1 MDIRFYLS
9 LFLRRLPWFLCAAVS
24 VAALGITVARILP
37 TVYVAAATL
46 VVEGEQIPD
55 SLAASTV
62 RTNATEQLQIIQQ
75 RILSRDTLID
85 MANRLQ
91 IYAPQPGQPARQ
103 MDGDALV
110 QDLRKRILIVT
121 TDGAERSVN
130 QATLVNV
137 RFEAPTAAL
146 AAAVAN
152 DVVTQILKIDVEM
165 RTGSARQTLDFFS
178 QEVARLDK
186 ELAQHGAEMLKFKE
200 ANKRSLPEG
209 LSFNQSQQVTLLGQV
224 QQVQAAE
231 AELTDGRA
239 RMVRLHEA
247 SAGGNDTGGTG
258 VGGTGVGGDPA
269 QATSV
274 EQQQLRALKDQLTA
288 QQAVLS
294 PKNPRIKLLQSQIT
308 ALEQVVSGQ
317 KASGLVD
324 AAGKAMS
331 AYDVQ
336 LADLDAKLAG
346 LATQKTALTDQ
357 MTTLQAAIDAT
368 PGNAIALD
376 VLQRNYD
383 NTKAQYDLAVTNK
396 ARAETGD
403 TIETLA
409 KGQRISV
416 IEQAVAPTAPARPNR
431 KVIAAGGVVGGLLLG
446 LGLVA
451 LIEALQT
458 GIRRPAEITAKLGF
472 AVFATLPYMKTAREI
487 RLGRLRIAGAVLLTL
502 LAVAGGLWAIDTYYM
517 PLDLL
522 FDQMVKRV
530 SQTALSARPL
540 A

>member
-24 VAALGITVARILP
+24 VAALGIIVARILP

-110 QDLRKRILIVT
+110 QDLRKRIAIVT
-121 TDGAERSVN
+121 TDGAERSVI

-137 RFEAPTAAL
+137 RFEAPTAEL

-152 DVVTQILKIDVEM
+152 DVVTQILKINVEM
-165 RTGSARQTLDFFS
+165 RTGSARQTLDFFQ

-200 ANKRSLPEG
+200 ANKRALPEG
-209 LSFNQSQQVTLLGQV
+209 LSFNQSLQVTLLGQV
-224 QQVQAAE
+224 QQVQAAG
-231 AELTDGRA
+231 AELTDRRD

-258 VGGTGVGGDPA
+258 ADPA
-269 QATSV
+269 QAMSV

-294 PKNPRIKLLQSQIT
+294 PKNPRIKLLQSQIA

-346 LATQKTALTDQ
+346 LAAQKTALTDQ

-403 TIETLA
+403 TIETLS

-446 LGLVA
+446 LALVA

-502 LAVAGGLWAIDTYYM
+502 LVVAGGLWALDSYYM

-522 FDQMVKRV
+522 FDQIVKRV